1 MVVNNFSEGRTE
13 KAHEG
18 FSNRPAPL
26 YNKRK
31 AKPSRSVPFLLIV
44 AGKNAAG
51 RLYFCHYHPRSE
63 KKRKEAGLLL
73 DGVRDIPDS
82 AALACGGD
90 VRVRVGRT
98 QKPPRIRQK
107 LRPGCAIS
115 AGKRHGSGPG
125 SAVLDRRFID
135 SAGGPPPP
143 DPKGVP
149 PLYWLWATCTRNA
162 ENLREGVK
170 TALKPHS
177 PAGPLWA

>member
-1 MVVNNFSEGRTE
+1 MVVVNNFSEGRTE

-18 FSNRPAPL
+18 FSKSPVPL

-63 KKRKEAGLLL
+63 KKRKKAGPLL

-90 VRVRVGRT
+90 VRVRVRRT
-98 QKPPRIRQK
+98 QNRNESVKNFAQAAPFPPES
-107 LRPGCAIS
+107 GMVS
-115 AGKRHGSGPG
+115 AQGLPSWIV
-125 SAVLDRRFID
+125 VL
-135 SAGGPPPP
+135 STAQEAPHPPT
-143 DPKGVP
+143 PKGSRHFTGYGR
-149 PLYWLWATCTRNA
+149 LAHTR
-162 ENLREGVK
+162 
-170 TALKPHS
+170 P
-177 PAGPLWA
+177 

>member
-18 FSNRPAPL
+18 FSKTSAPL
-26 YNKRK
+26 YNMRK

-63 KKRKEAGLLL
+63 KKRKEAGPLL
-73 DGVRDIPDS
+73 DGVRDIPDA

-98 QKPPRIRQK
+98 QNRHESGKNCAQAAPFPPE
-107 LRPGCAIS
+107 
-115 AGKRHGSGPG
+115 SGMV
-125 SAVLDRRFID
+125 SSLVLPSWIVVLPT
-135 SAGGPPPP
+135 AQEAPPPT
-143 DPKGVP
+143 PKGSHRFTGYGR
-149 PLYWLWATCTRNA
+149 LAHATPKIFGR
-162 ENLREGVK
+162 G
-170 TALKPHS
+170 
-177 PAGPLWA
+177 